1 MKRLFL
7 LLNVGL
13 SVLSVSADDSIPSRP
28 SIFDDMPGVQVRQDS
43 AVQTLLHTVIDGTSA
58 IAEIDGYRVQ
68 IYSSNRQQTAKTEAL
83 QLEKEVSDKVAY
95 PVYVLY
101 MTPFWKVRI
110 GNFHTFAEANAFKTQ
125 FVSQYPDRQGDTY
138 VVRDKIQVV
147 Q

>member
-1 MKRLFL
+1 MRRLFPL
-7 LLNVGL
+7 LFAVLL
-13 SVLSVSADDSIPSRP
+13 VLSVSADDSIPPRP

-43 AVQTLLHTVIDGTSA
+43 AVQTLLHTMVDGTSA
-58 IAEIDGYRVQ
+58 VTEIDGYRVQ
-68 IYSSNRQQTAKTEAL
+68 IYSSNRQQTAKAEAL
-83 QLEKEVSDKVAY
+83 QLEKEVSDRVAY

-110 GNFHTFAEANAFKTQ
+110 GNFRTFAEANAFKAQ

>member
-1 MKRLFL
+1 MKRLFPL
-7 LLNVGL
+7 LFIVL
-13 SVLSVSADDSIPSRP
+13 SVLSVSADDSIPPRP

-43 AVQTLLHTVIDGTSA
+43 AVQTLLHTMVYGTSA
-58 IAEIDGYRVQ
+58 VTEIDGYRVQ
-68 IYSSNRQQTAKTEAL
+68 IYSSNRQQTAKAEAL

-110 GNFHTFAEANAFKTQ
+110 GNFRTFAEANAFKAQ
-125 FVSQYPDRQGDTY
+125 FVSQCPDRQGDTY